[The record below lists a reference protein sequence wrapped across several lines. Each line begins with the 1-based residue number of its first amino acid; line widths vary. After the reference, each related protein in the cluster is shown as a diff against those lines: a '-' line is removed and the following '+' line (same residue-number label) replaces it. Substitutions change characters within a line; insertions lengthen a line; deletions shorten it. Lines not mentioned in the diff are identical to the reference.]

1 MVTSR
6 NDRRATPLLLPF
18 AAILAGCATQNSD
31 PVGAMSAYPLIL
43 VVFFV
48 ACVMMA
54 KAATAMVQV
63 AQVLVTV
70 LTRLVAAL
78 TAFATVV
85 MVTGGGL
92 WLLTLVALS

>member
-6 NDRRATPLLLPF
+6 TPLLLSLTL
-18 AAILAGCATQNSD
+18 ILGGCATETGDS
-31 PVGAMSAYPLIL
+31 VGAMSAYPLIL

-54 KAATAMVQV
+54 KAATVMVQV